1 MRTLTAVLASMI
13 LIGSAG
19 AQTGRA
25 QRVREVGQD
34 PLRARFEKKLAAP
47 FLKKADWT
55 TDYDRALARAREENK
70 VVFAYLTR
78 SYAPCPWCVRCER
91 GALSEPAFAKFA
103 KKCVALCHITSKL
116 PKARHQGLLRRVGG
130 QGFPHIVFLDA
141 KGRVL
146 ATQDGEER
154 SVRGFERTLAIIERM
169 RSSAAKAEES
179 EVARVEVALCK
190 IELGETKNPV
200 VARSRLEA
208 AGTPS
213 AEQKPRIA
221 RALDEVE
228 VAYLMR
234 RSKRK
239 KKPSRVGPVF
249 AAMLERGH
257 VPHNKRRARFFWQSL
272 GLWAKS
278 QDKHA
283 LIQRSKNELK
293 KLDRR

>member
-13 LIGSAG
+13 LIGHAG
-19 AQTGRA
+19 AQAGRT
-25 QRVREVGQD
+25 QRVREVGQS
-34 PLRARFEKKLAAP
+34 PLRARYDKKLASP

-55 TDYDRALARAREENK
+55 TDYDRALARAREEKK
-70 VVFAYLTR
+70 VIFAYLTR
-78 SYAPCPWCVRCER
+78 SYAGCPYCIQCER
-91 GALSEPAFAKFA
+91 GPLSEAAFAKFA

-116 PKARHQGLLRRVGG
+116 PGARHQGLLRRVGG
-130 QGFPHIVFLDA
+130 RGFPHIVFLDA

-154 SVRGFERTLAIIERM
+154 SVKGFERTLGIIERM
-169 RSSAAKAEES
+169 RASAAKAEDS

-200 VARSRLEA
+200 VARSRLEE
-208 AGTPS
+208 AGNPS

-239 KKPSRVGPVF
+239 KSAARVGPVF
-249 AAMLERGH
+249 AAMLKKQH
-257 VPHNKRRARFFWQSL
+257 VPHNKARARFFWKKL
-272 GLWAKS
+272 GVWAQA
-278 QDKHA
+278 QDDNA
-283 LIQRSKNELK
+283 LIQRAKTELK
-293 KLDRR
+293 KLAR